1 MWHSGISA
9 LRFSGYR
16 AMSRSQAIH
25 TWKGNA
31 IAGELASRGIL
42 VKSTEAELLAE
53 EAPGAY
59 KDVDEVVLS
68 VKAAGI
74 TDIVAKLLPMGVV
87 KG

>member
-1 MWHSGISA
+1 MDNTFGSSCHGA
-9 LRFSGYR
+9 GR
-16 AMSRSQAIH
+16 AMSRSRAIH

-31 IAGELASRGIL
+31 ISSELASRGIL
-42 VKSTEAELLAE
+42 VKSTESELLAE

-68 VKAAGI
+68 VQQAGI
-74 TDIVAKLLPMGVV
+74 TDIVARLKPMGVV